1 MEFHNPFVGIQ
12 FDPSMF
18 GPQHQ
23 KIVAEVNMLH
33 ATIKKEQ
40 QKTEQSRSLIIVQ
53 SDPRATTSGESM
65 IHTYFCQTGTY
76 VQSIIG

>member
-40 QKTEQSRSLIIVQ
+40 QKTEQAQLKQWIGQRRNQI
-53 SDPRATTSGESM
+53 SD
-65 IHTYFCQTGTY
+65 
-76 VQSIIG
+76 